1 MRHRPDMTALRYRP
15 RMAIQQPRGFTLLEA
30 MLALVLMM
38 CLAGL
43 TVWSFSAALSQR
55 GVSEAGSRIEAA
67 VSMGRAEAQ
76 RRGEALELVAVS
88 GQGGGRLVVRP
99 VTQSAGQFERV
110 SATGGMSSARPQR
123 DTGSRR
129 VSDQTD
135 AEAAAESRP
144 TRVSE
149 IARLPDRVV
158 VESVRSSVG
167 GETTGTSSGSS
178 VASASGISP
187 ASDAPPAQQEEVI
200 LAILW
205 PTGHTTP
212 RGQAVVRGP
221 GGESRSIL
229 IDQWTGVCRVEALTG
244 AEPGED
250 QDSESSW
257 SAPSARTGGAGRA
270 GSRGK

>member
-1 MRHRPDMTALRYRP
+1 MRHRPDMTALLHRRG
-15 RMAIQQPRGFTLLEA
+15 MAIQRPRGFTLLEA

-99 VTQSAGQFERV
+99 VTQSAGPSERGSV
-110 SATGGMSSARPQR
+110 TGLSSGTRAHR
-123 DTGSRR
+123 DTGNRR
-129 VSDQTD
+129 VSDPTD
-135 AEAAAESRP
+135 SEGASETRS

-158 VESVRSSVG
+158 VESVRSSAG
-167 GETTGTSSGSS
+167 GETTGTSTGSGVSS
-178 VASASGISP
+178 APGVAP
-187 ASDAPPAQQEEVI
+187 ASDAPLAPQEEVI

-229 IDQWTGVCRVEALTG
+229 IDQWTGVCRVEALIG
-244 AEPGED
+244 VEPGED

-257 SAPSARTGGAGRA
+257 SAPGARTGGAGRA
-270 GSRGK
+270 GSKGK

>member
-1 MRHRPDMTALRYRP
+1 MPLQAAAQAGRRA
-15 RMAIQQPRGFTLLEA
+15 FTLIEA

-99 VTQSAGQFERV
+99 LAQTPSQAER
-110 SATGGMSSARPQR
+110 SS
-123 DTGSRR
+123 S
-129 VSDQTD
+129 
-135 AEAAAESRP
+135 EAASGASRQASESGGW
-144 TRVSE
+144 TRQTNQPADEAGVQRASRSSE
-149 IARLPDRVV
+149 MARLPERVI
-158 VESVRSSVG
+158 VESVRAG
-167 GETTGTSSGSS
+167 GEQASPEGQRGELSAGQATTNNDVPSTR
-178 VASASGISP
+178 
-187 ASDAPPAQQEEVI
+187 QEEVV

-205 PTGHTTP
+205 PTGHTTQ

-221 GGESRSIL
+221 SGELRSIL
-229 IDQWTGVCRVEALTG
+229 IDQWTGVCRVEAMV
-244 AEPGED
+244 APQPSEED
-250 QDSESSW
+250 EFEGSW
-257 SAPSARTGGAGRA
+257 SEPVTGPGTTGRA
-270 GSRGK
+270 GSRIK